1 MMRGL
6 YRIAQGELLG
16 GLEDLHAIEQVDY
29 RMFQEK

>member
-6 YRIAQGELLG
+6 YRIAQGELLE